1 MNTDNVGTDDDD
13 DDDQGS
19 FEDSSRSITPP
30 LSEARKS
37 VSSSGKNSSIITAQ
51 DVQLEI
57 DPIDK
62 LNRLYDSL
70 NQKSYF
76 FDYYIK
82 PGSNKHVKVRID
94 VSGEQIRFELLEKTS
109 RLTWQSMPLTTQ
121 RLVDC
126 NLLTKDANKK
136 KGWN

>member
-1 MNTDNVGTDDDD
+1 MASDDDD
-13 DDDQGS
+13 DDDDES
-19 FEDSSRSITPP
+19 FDDSSRSITPP
-30 LSEARKS
+30 LNEHRKS
-37 VSSSGKNSSIITAQ
+37 NSSSGRPSTVLTVQ
-51 DVQLEI
+51 DLQQDI

-62 LNRLYDSL
+62 LNRLYESL

-76 FDYYIK
+76 FDYYLK
-82 PGSNKHVKVRID
+82 PGSNKHVKIRID

-126 NLLTKDANKK
+126 TLLTKETNKK
-136 KGWN
+136 RG